1 MSTDTLFTSYPHTPT
16 PRFRKS
22 NTHGN
27 NSRLHQDRERFA
39 KLAPAALIKL
49 LIESEHESQNTR
61 NLLNETLTDLEKTRR
76 RLADSE
82 AERRTLAANQ
92 VTLDEKLII
101 AQRVFE
107 LKQEAVR
114 SQRELEMYKRQLEA
128 SQNDLRRAE
137 GILRQLERER
147 NEADEEAAQVRS
159 LARQLGQEKVVENAR
174 REGFEEGIRIVEE
187 RRLMEEETERQAIQ
201 REERRPK
208 RIRRIEDEPEN
219 QPRRVNHSPP
229 PPVQPRPGSSASNTH
244 ETVRPPSRP
253 TVIQEPVQIRRTN
266 SVASTS
272 TTNHNPVERRRSLQ
286 PPPAPPRIR
295 TPTPIASG
303 SGAGRRQQQQQ
314 QQQSPPFPNPTFE
327 LAPGRASSPSIS
339 TIRRQERENAPPPQ
353 PDGPSRSNEHPYFA
367 MPRPPPT
374 PPPPPPT
381 PPPKFIPPPRM
392 PVAAPNVPMPRPE
405 PTPAPAPTSTPAPVP
420 IPPPLRVQTEQPRP
434 QSQSQRGRASPSSL
448 SSGVTLMT
456 GSVSNFPLL
465 SFSKEPRPLASGSGF
480 GNNGPLADILE
491 DDASHRAQSV
501 TPGAGLDRRGSI
513 RSTTAQTPGGSAWNN
528 SDRSSRDV
536 EEWRRRTNADTN
548 IGVDKFLLT
557 KDTVTKS
564 PWMMH
569 RFLA

>member
-1 MSTDTLFTSYPHTPT
+1 
-16 PRFRKS
+16 
-22 NTHGN
+22 
-27 NSRLHQDRERFA
+27 
-39 KLAPAALIKL
+39 
-49 LIESEHESQNTR
+49 
-61 NLLNETLTDLEKTRR
+61 
-76 RLADSE
+76 
-82 AERRTLAANQ
+82 
-92 VTLDEKLII
+92 
-101 AQRVFE
+101 
-107 LKQEAVR
+107 
-114 SQRELEMYKRQLEA
+114 MYKRQLEA

-303 SGAGRRQQQQQ
+303 SGAGRRQQQQ

-548 IGVDKFLLT
+548 IGVDKFLFT